1 MSAALRLRAE
11 DSAGLEVLSA
21 AMQDSVLT
29 AGDLSYDAKARRFM
43 ALVNRFRWESA
54 GKHGPYERVRSV
66 LAVEGATNVQS
77 SKFSRADK
85 AAVASVLSLAFAPDE
100 EPPSGK
106 LSFVLA
112 GGGEIRMNVECID
125 ALLLDM
131 GSSWPTPRKPSHED
145 AR

>member
-29 AGDLSYDAKARRFM
+29 AGDLSYDSKARRFM
-43 ALVNRFRWESA
+43 AVVNRFRWESA
-54 GKHGPYERVRSV
+54 KTRGPYERVRAV
-66 LAVEGATNVQS
+66 LAVEGATDVQS
-77 SKFSRADK
+77 SRFSRADK
-85 AAVASVLSLAFAPDE
+85 QAVASVLSLAFAPDP
-100 EPPSGK
+100 EPPGGR

-112 GGGEIRMNVECID
+112 GGGEIRMSVECID

-131 GSSWPTPRKPSHED
+131 GSPWPTPRKPSHGD
-145 AR
+145 RR